1 MARYMA
7 PYYAGKAV
15 YGVSGIGIPGATI
28 RAETATG
35 DHGPGFLYDDWD
47 DASDDAAL
55 FRLEAVT
62 WPTAGTLKVDENGA
76 FYFADA
82 PDGVYSFVYKGWR
95 NGVDSGNATE
105 TLRVGSAPG
114 NASGSFAT
122 LTITP
127 ATASAK
133 GKGKA
138 QAALTNLAWEAPTAS
153 AKGKAKATATLTNLA
168 LEASTAGAKGKAKAT
183 ANLTTLSVD
192 PATVSGSAGATAT
205 GDLAS
210 FTLECLTAIA
220 KGRGKATA
228 SFAALS
234 VDPLTT
240 PSTYPGNATAI
251 LAAISVNPATA
262 TARGQDF
269 LVPANRMFTVP
280 TDTAPDETSGAYL
293 MQPGAAYEFGV
304 NFKPGNGLDGLAEG
318 EAVTSVTYT
327 GNRYTTI
334 TPLLQGQTC
343 KFKVSLS
350 ERAPVGVPIPV
361 KIVATTSASPANRLV
376 YTLMILPSL
385 VELVMEA

>member
-15 YGVSGIGIPGATI
+15 YGVSGIGITGATI

-47 DASDDAAL
+47 DSSDDAAL

-76 FYFADA
+76 FYFTDA

-95 NGVDSGNATE
+95 NGVDRGNSTE
-105 TLRVGSAPG
+105 TLQIGSIPG
-114 NASGSFAT
+114 NASGSFAA
-122 LTITP
+122 LALTP

-138 QAALTNLAWEAPTAS
+138 PAS
-153 AKGKAKATATLTNLA
+153 LSNLA
-168 LEASTAGAKGKAKAT
+168 LEASTGGAKGKAKAT

-228 SFAALS
+228 SFATLS

-304 NFKPGNGLDGLAEG
+304 NFKPENGLDGLAQG